1 MDHQIQVKVDFSGG
15 LDLVFDGRADLVLH
29 LEEKSKVRDAIR
41 ILGEQE
47 ANSKKDM
54 FYQNQ
59 SMYLFCLFSRP
70 GILVLIND
78 VDWELAEREDY
89 VLEPGDKLSFIST
102 LHGG

>member
-1 MDHQIQVKVDFSGG
+1 MDHQIKVKVDFNGG
-15 LDLVFDGRADLVLH
+15 LDLVFDGRVDLVLH

-59 SMYLFCLFSRP
+59 SMYLFVYLA
-70 GILVLIND
+70 VLGSLYSSMMLTGN
-78 VDWELAEREDY
+78 
-89 VLEPGDKLSFIST
+89 
-102 LHGG
+102 

>member
-1 MDHQIQVKVDFSGG
+1 MDHQIKVKVDFSGG

-59 SMYLFCLFSRP
+59 SMYLFVYLA
-70 GILVLIND
+70 VLGSLYSSMMLTGN
-78 VDWELAEREDY
+78 
-89 VLEPGDKLSFIST
+89 
-102 LHGG
+102 